1 MVRQAAM
8 QASHASAH
16 IAHAALSAA
25 CIRHSAMVA
34 SHMAMQ
40 AFSIDSIAPMSM
52 PMGRSII
59 RIVVSQ
65 TSAHIALIA
74 AHRPMSAM
82 PAI

>member
-1 MVRQAAM
+1 M

-16 IAHAALSAA
+16 IAQAALSAA
-25 CIRHSAMVA
+25 CIRHSAIHA

-52 PMGRSII
+52 PIGRSII
-59 RIVVSQ
+59 RIIVSQ
-65 TSAHIALIA
+65 TSAHIVLMA
-74 AHRPMSAM
+74 AHRPMSGM